1 MIIKV
6 VLHSIDDWPFVVL
19 ELCEKKKE
27 NDICRCNLLCF
38 SASHRL
44 SIWGENEEE
53 EKLENLEEALESFC
67 DVSMRAL
74 KEQY

>member
-1 MIIKV
+1 MR
-6 VLHSIDDWPFVVL
+6 L
-19 ELCEKKKE
+19 
-27 NDICRCNLLCF
+27 NLLVNIPVASGVYQEKVTLYVLMQLVFFC
-38 SASHRL
+38 SSHRL

-74 KEQY
+74 QEQY

>member
-27 NDICRCNLLCF
+27 SDICRCNLLCF
-38 SASHRL
+38 SALPTGFPS
-44 SIWGENEEE
+44 EERMR
-53 EKLENLEEALESFC
+53 KRRNWKTSRKPWK
-67 DVSMRAL
+67 VSVMF
-74 KEQY
+74 Q

>member
-1 MIIKV
+1 MQLV
-6 VLHSIDDWPFVVL
+6 VF
-19 ELCEKKKE
+19 LC
-27 NDICRCNLLCF
+27 
-38 SASHRL
+38 SSHRL

>member
-1 MIIKV
+1 MII
-6 VLHSIDDWPFVVL
+6 LCCPQAVL
-19 ELCEKKKE
+19 EVKGKE
-27 NDICRCNLLCF
+27 CF
-38 SASHRL
+38 SMQLVFLCSSRRL

>member
-1 MIIKV
+1 MI
-6 VLHSIDDWPFVVL
+6 VLCCARAVL
-19 ELCEKKKE
+19 KEEGKCYILMQLVFLC
-27 NDICRCNLLCF
+27 
-38 SASHRL
+38 SSHRL

-53 EKLENLEEALESFC
+53 EKLENLEEALESFY